1 MTLPLPWPDETPH
14 QESHATRS
22 DDPGLRDVL
31 AWFCGHSDM
40 EKRFASLL
48 RQSIDEVLDGQ
59 RTGRFDVK
67 KLDKTEKTYLGTK
80 VEIVARAAFGL
91 GYGQA
96 MDYDIA
102 GHDVDAKF
110 TGERTWTIPQ
120 EAMGHLCL
128 VMSADDHRG
137 RFAVGLVRI
146 TDNVL
151 RPGYNQDKKRGISAQ
166 GRQAIHW
173 LVPDGTLPTNVLL
186 SLRDED
192 RDAIFHASDAY
203 RGGGNG
209 GQLRIN
215 ELFRRVAFRL
225 TPEGPGRGCMVDRTT
240 TLTVASQQDSPKRV
254 RDARLPQHLGR
265 EGIIILGHQ
274 GRHPEIARSLGLP
287 LPDKGSWVAARLTL
301 AAEGGVDPVVE
312 LDGRRYVL
320 AREGDV
326 PVPAP
331 AEY

>member
-1 MTLPLPWPDETPH
+1 
-14 QESHATRS
+14 
-22 DDPGLRDVL
+22 
-31 AWFCGHSDM
+31 M
-40 EKRFASLL
+40 EKRFADLL

-67 KLDKTEKTYLGTK
+67 TLDKTEKTYLGTK
-80 VEIVARAAFGL
+80 VEIVARSAFGL
-91 GYGQA
+91 GYGRA
-96 MDYDIA
+96 MDYEIA

-110 TGERTWTIPQ
+110 TGDRTWTIPK

-128 VMSADDHRG
+128 VMSANDHRG
-137 RFAVGLVRI
+137 RFQVGLIRI
-146 TDNVL
+146 TDDVL
-151 RPGYNQDKKRGISAQ
+151 RAGYNQDMKRGISAQ
-166 GRQAIHW
+166 GRQSIHW

-192 RDAIFHASDAY
+192 RNAIFRASDGH

-215 ELFRRVAFRL
+215 ELFRRAAFRR
-225 TPEGPGRGCMVDRTT
+225 TSDSPGRGCVVDRTT
-240 TLTVASQQDSPKRV
+240 ALTVASQQDSPKRV
-254 RDARLPQHLGR
+254 RDARLPHHLGR

-274 GRHPEIARSLGLP
+274 GRHPQIARSLGLP
-287 LPDKGSWVAARLTL
+287 VPDKGSWVAARLAL
-301 AAEGGVDPVVE
+301 AAEGSTDQVVE

-320 AREGDV
+320 AHEGDL

>member
-1 MTLPLPWPDETPH
+1 
-14 QESHATRS
+14 
-22 DDPGLRDVL
+22 
-31 AWFCGHSDM
+31 M
-40 EKRFASLL
+40 EERFASVL

-59 RTGRFDVK
+59 RTGRFDVDE
-67 KLDKTEKTYLGTK
+67 LDKTEKTYLGTR

-91 GYGQA
+91 GYGRA
-96 MDYDIA
+96 MDYEIA
-102 GHDVDAKF
+102 GHEVDAKF
-110 TGERTWTIPQ
+110 TSGRTWTIPK

-137 RFAVGLVRI
+137 RFEVGLLRI
-146 TDNVL
+146 TEDVL

-166 GRQAIHW
+166 GRHAIHW
-173 LVPDGTLPTNVLL
+173 LVMDGALPANVLL

-192 RDAIFHASDAY
+192 HDAIFRASDGY

-215 ELFRRVAFRL
+215 ELFRRVAFHR
-225 TPEGPGRGCMVDRTT
+225 TPSGPGGGCMVDRTT

-274 GRHPEIARSLGLP
+274 RRHAEIARTLGVP
-287 LPDKGSWVAARLTL
+287 VPDRGSWVAARLTY
-301 AAEGGVDPVVE
+301 ATEGSAYPVVE
-312 LDGRRYVL
+312 LEGRRYAL
-320 AREGDV
+320 AGESD
-326 PVPAP
+326 VPAP
-331 AEY
+331 PPTEY

>member
-1 MTLPLPWPDETPH
+1 MAEV
-14 QESHATRS
+14 A
-22 DDPGLRDVL
+22 
-31 AWFCGHSDM
+31 AWFRGNSDM
-40 EKRFASLL
+40 EKHFASLL

-91 GYGQA
+91 GYGRA

-110 TGERTWTIPQ
+110 TSERTWTIPK

-128 VMSADDHRG
+128 VMSANDHRG
-137 RFAVGLVRI
+137 RFEVGLIRI
-146 TDNVL
+146 ADNVL
-151 RPGYNQDKKRGISAQ
+151 RAGYNQDKKRGISAQ

-173 LVPDGTLPTNVLL
+173 LVSNGVLPANVLL

-192 RDAIFHASDAY
+192 RKAIFRASDGY

-215 ELFRRVAFRL
+215 ELFRRVAFHR
-225 TPEGPGRGCMVDRTT
+225 TPEGPGGGRMVDRTT

-274 GRHPEIARSLGLP
+274 GRHPEIARNLGLP
-287 LPDKGSWVAARLTL
+287 LPDKGSWVSARLAS
-301 AAEGGVDPVVE
+301 AAEGNADPVVQ

-320 AREGDV
+320 ARESDV
-326 PVPAP
+326 PAPAP